1 MNKCFVYWPFISSVV
16 FFSLVACAGNG
27 VLADN
32 QSVDNTSSEL
42 SSSSGKKISSS
53 SELQE
58 NSSSVKSSLENPR
71 SSSDKNISSSS
82 KEELSSSSKSRDV
95 NENCSSSVEKKTS
108 SCSRNIVSTES
119 SSSVGFAERLIDVRD
134 NQTYDIVTVGSQ
146 TWMSKN
152 LNYKV
157 ENSYCY
163 NDSLEYCEKYGR
175 LYTWAAAVG
184 KSEEE
189 CGYQKNCAISGSV
202 QGICPSGWHIPSK
215 TEWEM
220 LFETVGGQSIA
231 GKELKSTSGWHNDY
245 NGSGVYGFSVFPI
258 GYRDYDGG
266 FLLVN
271 EYAGFWTSTKYNEE
285 HAYFIYFYFYDDK
298 IFQSK
303 NFKDFGFAVRCVK
316 N

>member
-16 FFSLVACAGNG
+16 FFSLVACADNG
-27 VLADN
+27 AQADN
-32 QSVDNTSSEL
+32 QSVDSTSSEL
-42 SSSSGKKISSS
+42 SSSSEKKLSSSSERQKISSS
-53 SELQE
+53 A
-58 NSSSVKSSLENPR
+58 KSSLENPQ

-82 KEELSSSSKSRDV
+82 KEKLSSSSKSRDV
-95 NENCSSSVEKKTS
+95 NEKSSSSVEKKTS
-108 SCSRNIVSTES
+108 SSSKNIVSTES
-119 SSSVGFAERLIDVRD
+119 SSSVGFAERLTDVRD
-134 NQTYDIVTVGSQ
+134 NQTYDIVTIGSQ

-189 CGYQKNCAISGSV
+189 CGYQKNCGISGRV
-202 QGICPSGWHIPSK
+202 QGICPLGWHLPSK
-215 TEWEM
+215 TEWEI

-231 GKELKSTSGWHNDY
+231 GKKMKSTLDWFNDY
-245 NGSGVYGFSVFPI
+245 NGSDIYGFSVLPG
-258 GYRDYDGG
+258 GYKDYDGE
-266 FLLVN
+266 FSLVN
-271 EYAGFWTSTKYNEE
+271 HYAGFWGAVEYDEDN
-285 HAYFIYFYFYDDK
+285 AYFIYFYFYDDN

-316 N
+316 D